1 MKERYESYKDSGVPW
16 IGQVPAGWE
25 CVKIKRCIK
34 GLQDGTHGTY
44 LREST
49 GQYLL
54 SAKNVT
60 DDGIVIGN
68 NESRISQEDYESII
82 ANGYPKKGDVL
93 LCCVG
98 TIGRCCI
105 YDKNE
110 PMAFQRSV
118 TFIRTNEKALNRFVM
133 YALKNNSSQIQLNEK
148 AKASAQKG
156 VYLNDVKEIV
166 ITLPPLP
173 EQRAIAGYL
182 DARCAAI
189 DAYMASLE
197 REAGLARELKQA
209 VIARAVTRG
218 LDPNTPM
225 RDSGIP
231 WIGQV
236 PEGWEVRKLSQLA
249 HEHYIS
255 NKGVNHQNLLSLSYG
270 RVIRKDIKTTDGL
283 LPQSFDGYQIVEKG
297 NIILRLTDLQ
307 NDHKSL
313 RVGLVNEEGIITSA
327 YLCLQCTDAVLPE
340 YIYLMLHVN
349 DIHKVFYG
357 MGAGVRQSL
366 NFDGIRNMAILLPPL
381 PEQRAIAGYLDV
393 RCAAIDAYVAS
404 LEREA
409 DLARELKQREIAD
422 AVTGKVK
429 ITA

>member
-1 MKERYESYKDSGVPW
+1 MPRANSDF
-16 IGQVPAGWE
+16 IM
-25 CVKIKRCIK
+25 
-34 GLQDGTHGTY
+34 GLY
-44 LREST
+44 
-49 GQYLL
+49 
-54 SAKNVT
+54 
-60 DDGIVIGN
+60 I
-68 NESRISQEDYESII
+68 
-82 ANGYPKKGDVL
+82 P
-93 LCCVG
+93 
-98 TIGRCCI
+98 
-105 YDKNE
+105 
-110 PMAFQRSV
+110 
-118 TFIRTNEKALNRFVM
+118 
-133 YALKNNSSQIQLNEK
+133 
-148 AKASAQKG
+148 
-156 VYLNDVKEIV
+156 
-166 ITLPPLP
+166 LPPLS
-173 EQRAIAGYL
+173 EQEAIAGYL
-182 DARCAAI
+182 DGRCAAI
-189 DAYMASLE
+189 DAYVASLE

-236 PEGWEVRKLSQLA
+236 PQGWEVGKLSQLA

-327 YLCLQCTDAVLPE
+327 YLCLRCTDAVLPE
-340 YIYLMLHVN
+340 YLYLMLHVN

-366 NFDGIRNMAILLPPL
+366 NYDGIRNMAILLPPL
-381 PEQRAIAGYLDV
+381 PVQRAIACYLDG

-404 LEREA
+404 IEREA
-409 DLARELKQREIAD
+409 SLARELKQREIAD